1 MKKRL
6 NMVAALF
13 AALAMVMTIS
23 ASVFAASVTN
33 STDALNIALKNSK
46 LKKSQVKLI
55 ETSYENDE
63 NTYEVEFTKKKN
75 GAEYN
80 YEIAADTGKI
90 VEKSVEYRVKRNSSH
105 KKIGKTE
112 ARKKVAKFLDISY
125 KTVKAGTCYYEYDD
139 GKGVYEVRFTKGS
152 RNYECEVLAPTG
164 KILEYSWK
172 VTGI

>member
-6 NMVAALF
+6 NMVAAMF
-13 AALAMVMTIS
+13 AALAMVMTMS
-23 ASVFAASVTN
+23 ASAFAASITN

-55 ETSYENDE
+55 ETGYENDE

-105 KKIGKTE
+105 KKIGKTA
-112 ARKKVAKFLDISY
+112 ARKKVAKFLGISY